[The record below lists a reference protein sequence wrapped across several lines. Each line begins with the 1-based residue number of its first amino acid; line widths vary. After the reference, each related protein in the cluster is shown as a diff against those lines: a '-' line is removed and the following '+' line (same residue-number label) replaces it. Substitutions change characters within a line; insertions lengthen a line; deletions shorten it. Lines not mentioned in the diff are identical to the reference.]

1 MVMIGSESGP
11 VRTYPDFMGRLTE
24 ERGTIALRL
33 VDRER
38 RFPIGQKVRLSQQDL
53 AEICQFFASVAI
65 PTAVRSFVTLLQAN
79 GVQVSG
85 EAGVGETAIST
96 G

>member
-1 MVMIGSESGP
+1 MIGNKSG
-11 VRTYPDFMGRLTE
+11 VVQVYPDFMGRLTE
-24 ERGTIALRL
+24 EDATIALRI

-53 AEICQFFASVAI
+53 AEICHFFASIAI
-65 PTAVRSFVTLLQAN
+65 PTAVRSLVTFLQAN
-79 GVQVSG
+79 GIQVSG
-85 EAGVGETAIST
+85 EAGARETAIST